1 MFNRSNVD
9 SSDEES
15 SDHGSDRSS
24 SPSVQ
29 TSRATPADS
38 WHDVKSDNE
47 ARLSE
52 RSGPTVDPVSQRNQ
66 TNNLSRRSSSD
77 QSQSDDDEE
86 LSHQRNTLSTHS
98 SIQSDSKPSINI
110 RRESNE
116 EPRDVLLKQR
126 ISSER

>member
-9 SSDEES
+9 SSDEEN
-15 SDHGSDRSS
+15 SDQGSNRSL

-29 TSRATPADS
+29 TSPGTPADS

-52 RSGPTVDPVSQRNQ
+52 RSGLSVSPVSPTNQ
-66 TNNLSRRSSSD
+66 TGNLSRPSSSD
-77 QSQSDDDEE
+77 ESQSDDDEE
-86 LSHQRNTLSTHS
+86 LSNRRNTLSTHS
-98 SIQSDSKPSINI
+98 SIQSDSKPSINMK
-110 RRESNE
+110 RESNE
-116 EPRDVLLKQR
+116 EPRDILLKQR